1 MSNHDDVTP
10 PDVQDTF
17 CAAQA
22 LLFEN
27 VLPGGRRANELGEV
41 TLDGEVINPLP
52 AIAAEMA
59 ELHGVRAEGE

>member
-1 MSNHDDVTP
+1 MSDDETP
-10 PDVQDTF
+10 PNVQDTF

-41 TLDGEVINPLP
+41 NLDGEVNQP
-52 AIAAEMA
+52 AAPDC
-59 ELHGVRAEGE
+59 G